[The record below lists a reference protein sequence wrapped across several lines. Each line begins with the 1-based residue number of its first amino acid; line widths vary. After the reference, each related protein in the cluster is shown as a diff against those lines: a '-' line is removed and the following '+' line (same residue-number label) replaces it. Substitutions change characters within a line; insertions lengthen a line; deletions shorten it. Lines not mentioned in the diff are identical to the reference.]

1 MTFTSTVAKYALPVA
16 LAATFA
22 ANANAAGLIPG
33 QCYAKADAEALLKQ
47 EGQMPIIFGNRLTDN
62 GNANALTVNLQ
73 GYGYNLEGDHTRP
86 DDFKGIFVPETK
98 QVCVRAAYKNVH
110 VYSLDSNTPPEWT
123 KNVKSHNG
131 FDLKKAYAAGARVIM
146 GAQSY
151 TPNADGSET
160 PGKFI
165 MVLGGTKDKGA
176 NVLGIDYTGIPGG
189 LFDMNNYGVVT
200 KSMNALLGQTVGY
213 TGNAPTLAA
222 K

>member
-1 MTFTSTVAKYALPVA
+1 MSLTRTITKYALPVA
-16 LAATFA
+16 LVATFA

-33 QCYAKADAEALLKQ
+33 QCYAKADAEAVLKQ

-62 GNANALTVNLQ
+62 ANANALFVNKQ
-73 GYGYNLEGDHTRP
+73 GYGYNVEGDHP
-86 DDFKGIFVPETK
+86 IGEKAIFVPETK
-98 QVCVRAAYKNVH
+98 EVCVAAAYKNVH

-176 NVLGIDYTGIPGG
+176 TVLGIDYTGIPGN
-189 LFDMNNYGVVT
+189 LLAMENYGVT
-200 KSMNALLGQTVGY
+200 KYMNTLLGQTVGQ
-213 TGNAPTLAA
+213 
-222 K
+222 